1 VELAEVLTL
10 PLEGETELE
19 DDLELESE
27 LAEP

>member
-10 PLEGETELE
+10 PLESETELE